1 MISHWGILIDNLDA
15 GKGYK
20 EQVKKLKQ
28 AAETHGWQRE
38 LGQWSQVI
46 CLRKEWKPFD
56 DEEDLMVRHQWA
68 LAATLI
74 TLPPLRGE

>member
-1 MISHWGILIDNLDA
+1 MA

-38 LGQWSQVI
+38 LGPGSQVI

-56 DEEDLMVRHQWA
+56 DEEDLMVSYHCRHLSEA
-68 LAATLI
+68 FASK
-74 TLPPLRGE
+74 